1 MIRIMR
7 ETIGG
12 KPSRDLNMRGKILA
26 VDDQPDQLQLVD
38 ELLSEAGF
46 VVGTAADGQEA
57 LETVQHFRPD
67 LILVDASMP
76 KMNGFTLCEVL
87 RKNTATAAIPIIMLT
102 ALRSHFGQL
111 NALAHGA
118 DVYLAKPFKADELV
132 AKIAELLSR
141 SRHAAARPPRH
152 AT

>member
-1 MIRIMR
+1 MR

-12 KPSRDLNMRGKILA
+12 KPSWDLTMRGKILA

-38 ELLSEAGF
+38 ELLKEEGF
-46 VVGTAADGQEA
+46 VVGTAADGWEA
-57 LETVQHFRPD
+57 LNTVQRFHPD

-76 KMNGFTLCEVL
+76 KMNGFTLCEAL
-87 RKNTATAAIPIIMLT
+87 RNNAATAAIPIIMLT

-118 DVYLAKPFKADELV
+118 DAYLTKPFKVDELV

-141 SRHAAARPPRH
+141 TRAESIAPRNPRS
-152 AT
+152 TRK

>member
-1 MIRIMR
+1 MR

-46 VVGTAADGQEA
+46 VVGTAADGREA
-57 LETVQHFRPD
+57 LDTVQHFRPD

-76 KMNGFTLCEVL
+76 KMNGFTLCEAL

-118 DVYLAKPFKADELV
+118 DAYLAKPFKVDELV
-132 AKIAELLSR
+132 AKIVDLLSQTRNDSFAPR
-141 SRHAAARPPRH
+141 STRNPRK
-152 AT
+152 